1 MRCSFARISTATL
14 TLAAALWSEV
24 STVAAAPLLEKTHL
38 FEEKTDGFVSY
49 RIPCLVVTAR
59 GTVLAFCEAR
69 KFSGLDWG
77 EIEIHQR
84 RSTDGG
90 RTFSPARQVAHVGP
104 RLPRNPVNADQPP
117 GKVIGD
123 PGQQTVNNPVAI
135 ADRDGTVHL
144 IYCVEYMRAFYVRST
159 DDGLTWSQ
167 PVDIT
172 AAADRFRPEWP
183 WRVIATGP
191 GHGIQ
196 LRNGRLVVPV
206 WLAKAEGGAH
216 SNSVVATIHSDDRG
230 ATWQRGDIAVPR
242 AAADTPGTNE
252 PIVAQL
258 GDGRVMLI
266 ARNHAPVHRKIVTF
280 SPDGSTGWS
289 PYGFAEAL
297 IEPICQ
303 TSLFSYD
310 DPAAPGKTRLLFS
323 GPASL
328 KSASGAA
335 NPGSRRARENLSVKL
350 SSDDGRTWAAT
361 RALEPG
367 PSAYSDLA
375 VLPDGTILCLYEN
388 GRPGATRP
396 NSTRTDWPYARITL
410 ARFNFAWLTDA
421 RDPSGPAALPR

>member
-1 MRCSFARISTATL
+1 M
-14 TLAAALWSEV
+14 LAAALGSAV
-24 STVAAAPLLEKTHL
+24 STAAAAPVLEKTHL

-77 EIEIHQR
+77 EIEIHRR

-90 RTFSPARQVAHVGP
+90 RTFDRARQVAHVGP
-104 RLPRNPVNADQPP
+104 RLPRNPANAAQPP

-167 PVDIT
+167 PVDLT

-216 SNSVVATIHSDDRG
+216 SNSVVATIYSDDRG

-252 PIVAQL
+252 PMVAQL

-280 SPDGSTGWS
+280 SPDGSTGWT
-289 PYGFAEAL
+289 PPAFADAL

-310 DPAAPGKTRLLFS
+310 DPATPGKTRLLFS
-323 GPASL
+323 GPVSL
-328 KSASGAA
+328 ARASGVAT
-335 NPGSRRARENLSVKL
+335 PGSRRERENLTVKL

-361 RALEPG
+361 RSLEPG

-410 ARFNFAWLTDA
+410 ARFNLAWLTDG
-421 RDPSGPAALPR
+421 RDSSMPAALTR